1 MAKKKATEKA
11 VDTDRYV
18 RSAQNR
24 RGDVNVEMLKK
35 QCLRLAQLSARIG
48 ARAAQ
53 MEERGIDSLSR
64 VDGHRKFAHGQEK
77 IEAYISQVDKNYQKT
92 VHGAEEY

>member
-1 MAKKKATEKA
+1 MAKKTVTEKA

-24 RGDVNVEMLKK
+24 RGDVPVEMLEK
-35 QCLRLAQLSARIG
+35 QAMRLAQLSARIG
-48 ARAAQ
+48 ARAAD
-53 MEERGIDSLSR
+53 MKERNIESLSR

-77 IEAYISQVDKNYQKT
+77 IEAYITQVDKSYQKT